1 MLTKGAGIET
11 PFGNRRGWK
20 REGLRQQACQER
32 GKSRCGKGVFVS
44 SSWVFQLVVP
54 GHRPHCLTSFSG
66 PYKKESFKPSRHLG
80 NRQARNAA
88 KAAVAKG
95 GSGRVWKAARC

>member
-1 MLTKGAGIET
+1 MATDVGGNGRGLDNRQARNVAKAGAAKAVC
-11 PFGNRRGWK
+11 F
-20 REGLRQQACQER
+20 
-32 GKSRCGKGVFVS
+32 S
-44 SSWVFQLVVP
+44 SPWVFQLVVP